1 MNQAL
6 ENPPNVVVECT
17 KQKKLSQSFFVSRE
31 QMRTL
36 LKSRMASDKLSDLKE
51 NQRGKGEKLAAN
63 FFEKASLLPFTRET
77 I

>member
-51 NQRGKGEKLAAN
+51 NQRGKG
-63 FFEKASLLPFTRET
+63 
-77 I
+77 

>member
-31 QMRTL
+31 HMRTDED
-36 LKSRMASDKLSDLKE
+36 A
-51 NQRGKGEKLAAN
+51 
-63 FFEKASLLPFTRET
+63 FEVADGF
-77 I
+77 